1 MPDPSCRGMKKT
13 SKREIHPSLGRGSM
27 TCRPETI
34 HWVSQI
40 FGSLPQESAQPAA
53 PKHCMKAPERWRKEG
68 RVDIDLPQILRSYHL
83 SAKVLCKP
91 SVLLPKILR
100 SFAVFPQFHL
110 PFTPFP
116 RSIISPSTCSVIF
129 TRTWPSS
136 PQNRFHCPTDC
147 MRRIFR

>member
-110 PFTPFP
+110 PFTTSIGY
-116 RSIISPSTCSVIF
+116 SII
-129 TRTWPSS
+129 
-136 PQNRFHCPTDC
+136 
-147 MRRIFR
+147 RIEFIPFFLI